1 MKRASGDLDAAR
13 ECYEDVE
20 QTARREADSNVVMST
35 LRNQGEIL
43 AIDQRR
49 YEDARPFIERA
60 LELSVRIGDQWN
72 RAELMG
78 TSAVLAAARGDLA
91 VAERLL
97 ADGDEH
103 ASRGDVFA
111 IAYLQ
116 HCRARAY
123 ELARRTADAD
133 ASYRLAAVTFSG
145 SGFSRSVWCAQVY
158 LDHAEFLAA
167 NGRAADA
174 ASRLAVAE
182 EVLGPQIGYRA
193 ERIARLRQLVASA
206 RVM

>member
-1 MKRASGDLDAAR
+1 M
-13 ECYEDVE
+13 
-20 QTARREADSNVVMST
+20 TIST
-35 LRNQGEIL
+35 LRNQGELL

-49 YEDARPFIERA
+49 YADAAPFVERA

-72 RAELMG
+72 RAELTG

-91 VAERLL
+91 MAERLL
-97 ADGDEH
+97 GQGDEH

-116 HCRARAY
+116 LCRARAY
-123 ELARRTADAD
+123 ELAGRNADAD
-133 ASYRLAAVTFSG
+133 AAYTLASTTFSG

-174 ASRLAVAE
+174 ASRIAQAE
-182 EVLGPQIGYRA
+182 DVLGPQIGYRA
-193 ERIARLRQLVASA
+193 ERIARLRQLVASP